1 LAKELGISEN
11 SKKFKEGLVRTALI
25 AAISAILTG

>member
-1 LAKELGISEN
+1 LGISEN

-25 AAISAILTG
+25 AAISFVVSG